1 MILSALHVVAPLS
14 GFLAAS
20 ASATQFC
27 HLHPSKTTDLC
38 FALTSSQ
45 NSSTETKDLS
55 LHISARFPAPGTGWA
70 AVGIGHQMAGSLMF
84 VMYPSSSAA
93 EDEDVTVSMRT
104 TSGHT
109 GPVTLSASTL
119 AGHKGPDIHV
129 TRKWVDND
137 LYNVQV
143 TCYGCEKWSG
153 STLDVMSANQ
163 TWIWAW
169 NGKQETGTANE
180 KIKLKRHEDRGML
193 VFFLPHSPSKLY
205 SLIPLASFRLT
216 SQRGCL
222 SRYVHQLLRLRG
234 LRHGSSIRCQN
245 LNTIHIRTTGK
256 APRTQCLRPRFNAR
270 LHPLFFLPNLV
281 FRPSSNPF
289 RPRKILQIPLGHS
302 TRRFWI
308 HSHWVWDGINNIF
321 QTWQQIQD
329 DASVA
334 WDIFRAGGCGAELAW
349 VAASCD
355 FCEDWE
361 ENCCL

>member
-1 MILSALHVVAPLS
+1 MKTILSSWLMILSALHVVAPLS
-14 GFLAAS
+14 KFSAAS

-27 HLHPSKTTDLC
+27 HLNPSKTTDLC

-137 LYNVQV
+137 LYNVQLI
-143 TCYGCEKWSG
+143 CYECEKWSG
-153 STLDVMSANQ
+153 STLEVTSANQ

-193 VFFLPHSPSKLY
+193 ALF
-205 SLIPLASFRLT
+205 LT
-216 SQRGCL
+216 SFAL
-222 SRYVHQLLRLRG
+222 
-234 LRHGSSIRCQN
+234 QN
-245 LNTIHIRTTGK
+245 
-256 APRTQCLRPRFNAR
+256 C
-270 LHPLFFLPNLV
+270 
-281 FRPSSNPF
+281 
-289 RPRKILQIPLGHS
+289 IL
-302 TRRFWI
+302 
-308 HSHWVWDGINNIF
+308 
-321 QTWQQIQD
+321 
-329 DASVA
+329 
-334 WDIFRAGGCGAELAW
+334 
-349 VAASCD
+349 
-355 FCEDWE
+355 
-361 ENCCL
+361 